1 MPAHRGLASVQDL
14 LLSPTHSLYTTSTT
28 FFFHVFAYL
37 FFNRQ
42 PVNILES
49 LRSRAF
55 CFSIT
60 IQIPRHLDGRRGGC
74 VLGGWTE
81 RDRKREK
88 GKREKDKQKETNMRT
103 MIQLFIFLG
112 EGGSFSV
119 VERKRCISKHFLV
132 LGRADSVLGW
142 SFNFFGFSL
151 FFF

>member
-1 MPAHRGLASVQDL
+1 M
-14 LLSPTHSLYTTSTT
+14 
-28 FFFHVFAYL
+28 FFDY
-37 FFNRQ
+37 NTDTQ
-42 PVNILES
+42 
-49 LRSRAF
+49 AF
-55 CFSIT
+55 G
-60 IQIPRHLDGRRGGC
+60 RKKRRMRVGGMDG
-74 VLGGWTE
+74 E